1 MNCVIHGPW
10 PPALLPAL
18 LDWPV
23 LLYSM
28 HIAFIELIIDPAC
41 PQAFENQASEHSAM
55 RCRRVI
61 SLDRSTVVSVLA
73 QGMLALLIAAIT
85 DRWALTSLPEATAR
99 AAGFAVL
106 VMAN

>member
-10 PPALLPAL
+10 LPALLPAL

-41 PQAFENQASEHSAM
+41 PQAFENQASEHNAM
-55 RCRRVI
+55 RLPPRHFAGPVDRGQRSGAGYAGAADCRYH
-61 SLDRSTVVSVLA
+61 
-73 QGMLALLIAAIT
+73 
-85 DRWALTSLPEATAR
+85 
-99 AAGFAVL
+99 
-106 VMAN
+106 